1 MNLMKSVVA
10 IAAVGILV
18 GLTAEVRA
26 QHPYRRSE
34 KEMKELLERIDK
46 NAEKFRHSLDAALDH
61 SRLDH
66 TKAEDRINDFV
77 KEFAQATD
85 RLKGRFDDDR
95 SASPA
100 VEEVLRRAARIDSFM
115 ISHEVRSR
123 AQSDWSDL
131 RVTLDELAA
140 AYNVSWNWTGVS
152 DRPNRLNDDQLK
164 NLLGRI
170 EKGADAFKGS
180 LKDAVSH
187 SRFDDT
193 SSEGDINR
201 FVKEFEVATDR
212 LKDRFSKKQT
222 AAGDV
227 EEVLRR
233 AAAID
238 GFMRRFALSSRAQ
251 SDWSSLRRNLDELA
265 AAYGVT
271 WSWQG

>member
-1 MNLMKSVVA
+1 MKLIKTTIA
-10 IAAVGILV
+10 LAAVAMLV
-18 GLTAEVRA
+18 GLVAEVHA

-34 KEMKELLERIDK
+34 KEMKGLMERIEK
-46 NAEKFRHSLDAALDH
+46 GAEKFRHSLDAALDH

-77 KEFAQATD
+77 KGFEQATD
-85 RLKGRFDDDR
+85 HLKSQFDNDR
-95 SASPA
+95 SAAPA
-100 VEEVLRRAARIDSFM
+100 VEEVLRRASRIDGFM
-115 ISHEVRSR
+115 MSHEVRSE
-123 AQSDWSDL
+123 AKSDWSDL
-131 RVTLDELAA
+131 RRTLDELAA
-140 AYNVSWNWTGVS
+140 AYNVSWDWTGVS
-152 DRPNRLNDDQLK
+152 DRPSRTNDEQLK
-164 NLLGRI
+164 NVLGRI
-170 EKGADAFKGS
+170 EKGADAFRNS

-193 SSEGDINR
+193 TAEGDINR

-238 GFMRRFALSSRAQ
+238 GFMGRFSLSSRAQ
-251 SDWSSLRRNLDELA
+251 SDWSSLKGNLDQLA

-271 WSWQG
+271 WTW